1 MDQEAVTTFTR
12 RITNGNKSQ
21 IIAVLFDMVLVD
33 LDDATEGL
41 KNHEQEEYMEALR
54 HANEVLEHLQNA
66 LDFKYDISKDLY
78 SLYDYCKRSIAKS
91 MYSGRDEGIN
101 EAREV
106 AMSGNVLD
114 KSDLSKA
121 IKNQDVV
128 FAALT
133 GDLGKMAKSIVEV
146 MEKSPTKRLIFIT
159 SMGIYNEIPRSIG
172 GGNLNEN
179 SMLRPY
185 REAADAIEGSQLNYT
200 LIRPGW
206 FDEGSDNYEI
216 TRKGELFKGHDVSRQ
231 AIANLVLKLIQQND
245 LGVRESLGINRP
257 Q

>member
-21 IIAVLFDMVLVD
+21 IIVVLFDMVLVD
-33 LDDATEGL
+33 LDDAREGL

-106 AMSGNVLD
+106 IEPLAEAFREVAENDNSAPLMENTQKIAAGLTYG
-114 KSDLSKA
+114 KT
-121 IKNQDVV
+121 DV
-128 FAALT
+128 
-133 GDLGKMAKSIVEV
+133 
-146 MEKSPTKRLIFIT
+146 
-159 SMGIYNEIPRSIG
+159 NEAVDT
-172 GGNLNEN
+172 N
-179 SMLRPY
+179 
-185 REAADAIEGSQLNYT
+185 
-200 LIRPGW
+200 
-206 FDEGSDNYEI
+206 DN
-216 TRKGELFKGHDVSRQ
+216 RGFL
-231 AIANLVLKLIQQND
+231 A
-245 LGVRESLGINRP
+245 
-257 Q
+257 

>member
-78 SLYDYCKRSIAKS
+78 SLYDYCKRSIAKA

-106 AMSGNVLD
+106 IEPLAEAFREVAENDDSAPLMENTQKIAAGLTYG
-114 KSDLSKA
+114 KT
-121 IKNQDVV
+121 DV
-128 FAALT
+128 
-133 GDLGKMAKSIVEV
+133 
-146 MEKSPTKRLIFIT
+146 
-159 SMGIYNEIPRSIG
+159 NEAVDT
-172 GGNLNEN
+172 N
-179 SMLRPY
+179 
-185 REAADAIEGSQLNYT
+185 
-200 LIRPGW
+200 
-206 FDEGSDNYEI
+206 DN
-216 TRKGELFKGHDVSRQ
+216 RGFL
-231 AIANLVLKLIQQND
+231 A
-245 LGVRESLGINRP
+245 
-257 Q
+257 